1 MKILIKLLLAL
12 FISGQAYSE
21 DMYKDL
27 KEVCERYEFNIVQ
40 LNNVI
45 TTKNAD
51 TEIKKEGEEIL
62 QYYSKLYHYLDCS
75 DFR

>member
-1 MKILIKLLLAL
+1 MKILITILLAL

-21 DMYKDL
+21 YRYKDL
-27 KEVCERYEFNIVQ
+27 KDVCGNYEDRIVL

-45 TTKNAD
+45 TKEAD
-51 TEIKKEGEEIL
+51 NKIKKEGEEIL
-62 QYYSKLYHYLDCS
+62 QYYAKLYHYLDCS